1 MTQSSVSGSAPVPPT
16 PKSPPTTVRHRYI
29 SLRVKLLVGFSVV
42 FSGVFAGAFYW
53 FYSFTTDK
61 TMERMRTDLNQ
72 TAQGAADGIDV
83 EELMD
88 FYATGTPNIAGFSDD
103 PRYRQ
108 QMEWLQQVNSLEP
121 RAWPFTYV
129 VIEDAA
135 EDIRQ
140 VATPDIDLP
149 FTIYLTDLWANYDVT
164 KAGEFLGIGNAS
176 PATLTA
182 YRTGEIAERELYSDE
197 FGSWISAYV
206 PLTDDNG
213 QVVAMLGVDFQ
224 ADYVRNVQAAI
235 RGRVFVAFAITYG
248 LLFGLVYLVSG
259 IVSRP
264 VRGLTIAA
272 EEIGEGRYH
281 QNLSVFW
288 NRRFP
293 DEIGKL
299 ANVLEKMTQRI
310 QARENK
316 LKQQVADLKIE
327 IDHSKRSRQ
336 VQEIVETDFFQ
347 DLVGK
352 AKDIRN
358 RGANSTGNSSAEAV
372 AGSDDVAPDG
382 SEKPPNPDTEA

>member
-1 MTQSSVSGSAPVPPT
+1 MTQSPVSGSPPAPKPSPT
-16 PKSPPTTVRHRYI
+16 ARRRYI

-53 FYSFTTDK
+53 FYSFTTEK
-61 TMERMRTDLNQ
+61 TMARMRTDLNQ
-72 TAQGAADGIDV
+72 TAKGAAAGVDV

-88 FYATGTPNIAGFSDD
+88 FYETGTPDIAGFSED

-108 QMEWLQQVNSLEP
+108 QMDWLQQVNSIEP

-129 VIEDAA
+129 VIEDPT

-140 VATPDIDLP
+140 VATPDTTFP
-149 FTIYLTDLWANYDVT
+149 FTVYLTDLWANYDVT
-164 KAGEFLGIGNAS
+164 KAGEFLGMGNAS
-176 PATLTA
+176 PATLAA
-182 YRTGEIAERELYSDE
+182 YRTGEIAERDLYSDE

-206 PLTDDNG
+206 PLTDANG

-224 ADYVRNVQAAI
+224 ADYVREVQAAI
-235 RGRVFVAFAITYG
+235 RSRVFVAFGITYG

-264 VRGLTIAA
+264 VQGLTIAA
-272 EEIGEGRYH
+272 EEIGEGHYH
-281 QNLSVFW
+281 QNLSIFW

-299 ANVLEKMTQRI
+299 ASVLEKMTQRI
-310 QARENK
+310 QARENN
-316 LKQQVADLKIE
+316 LKQQVANLKIE
-327 IDHSKRSRQ
+327 IDQSKRSRQ

-347 DLVGK
+347 GLVDK

-358 RGANSTGNSSAEAV
+358 RGASSTGASS
-372 AGSDDVAPDG
+372 PDG
-382 SEKPPNPDTEA
+382 ASTDATSQDISEKNANPDPEV